1 MQATDIL
8 MEEHRV
14 IERVLSSLERA
25 AVRLDNGEAI
35 RPGFFIDAADF
46 IKGFAD
52 GCHHKK
58 EEGVIFTALV
68 EAGMPKEVGPVAVML
83 IEHDQGRA
91 YTRGTRMA
99 AERLQAGDASARAD
113 VVKNALGYVDLL
125 RQHIGK
131 ENEILFPMAAQM
143 IPQAEQAGLVDR
155 FETIEHEETGE
166 GVHEKYLALANA
178 LEKEANALQKE
189 GAR

>member
-14 IERVLSSLERA
+14 IERVLESLERA
-25 AVRLDNGEAI
+25 TVRLDNGEAV

-58 EEGVIFTALV
+58 EEGVLFVALV
-68 EAGMPKEVGPVAVML
+68 DAGVPKQVGPVAVML
-83 IEHDQGRA
+83 GEHDQGRV
-91 YTRGTRMA
+91 YTRGMRAA
-99 AERLQAGDASARAD
+99 AERLEAGDTAARAD

-125 RQHIGK
+125 HQHIGK
-131 ENEILFPMAAQM
+131 EDGVLFPLAGEM
-143 IPQAEQAGLVDR
+143 IPQAQQAELIDR

-166 GVHEKYLALANA
+166 GVHEKYLALAQA
-178 LEKEANALQKE
+178 LEIEAAK
-189 GAR
+189 